1 MVTANVA
8 NNLKAENYARMLMP
22 KGDFEISLNYALNDQ
37 EYPEN
42 NLNFLQQ
49 QNFFGDSL
57 KNLIMSI
64 NGVERIEENHT
75 VLAEPENVKL
85 EEQRVE
91 LKGISEGDLDSLKG
105 TLKRGSLDYN

>member
-1 MVTANVA
+1 MTLLALGFSGILFMVTANVA

-49 QNFFGDSL
+49 QNF
-57 KNLIMSI
+57 
-64 NGVERIEENHT
+64 
-75 VLAEPENVKL
+75 L
-85 EEQRVE
+85 E
-91 LKGISEGDLDSLKG
+91 IA
-105 TLKRGSLDYN
+105 